1 VFKKGEKQG
10 HVSHTMA
17 LPFTLKGIILRQ
29 KKELC
34 KKLKYF
40 TMQKYTQSSKQH
52 PLKETKS
59 SFKIS
64 KELYYN

>member
-10 HVSHTMA
+10 HVSHTMD
-17 LPFTLKGIILRQ
+17 LPFTLKGNHL
-29 KKELC
+29 KAKERIMQ
-34 KKLKYF
+34 KLKYF

-64 KELYYN
+64 